1 MNYQEAKKAKNA
13 VESRPSLFSFVK
25 KFFNKIFRRKNMKEL
40 YVYLFV
46 RQDLS
51 LAQQNVQ
58 SIHAGIKAGE
68 TFGKGIGKANL
79 VYIGVPYKEDLHEVM
94 DIMGRNE
101 IPFVEF
107 YEPDYDEGLTAVC
120 TDILCDRKKRALFQQ
135 FDLWQPPPELA
146 LT

>member
-1 MNYQEAKKAKNA
+1 
-13 VESRPSLFSFVK
+13 
-25 KFFNKIFRRKNMKEL
+25 MKDP

-68 TFGKGIGKANL
+68 TFGNNIGKSNL
-79 VYIGVPYKEDLHEVM
+79 VYIGVPSKEDLHDVM

-107 YEPDYDEGLTAVC
+107 YEPDYNEGLTAVC
-120 TDILCDRKKRALFQQ
+120 TNVLYDRKKRALFQQ
-135 FDLWQPPPELA
+135 FDLWQPPTLDTIPF
-146 LT
+146 